1 MFKSKT
7 LLIVGGTGSFGN
19 AVLQRFL
26 KTDIKLLRYR
36 ERFPQKGIFSGEWGG
51 KFFMGKGIRRVGV
64 ELADY
69 LNRVPIPQKRTFSVE
84 V

>member
-36 ERFPQKGIFSGEWGG
+36 ERFPQKATFSG
-51 KFFMGKGIRRVGV
+51 IVG
-64 ELADY
+64 E
-69 LNRVPIPQKRTFSVE
+69 
-84 V
+84 